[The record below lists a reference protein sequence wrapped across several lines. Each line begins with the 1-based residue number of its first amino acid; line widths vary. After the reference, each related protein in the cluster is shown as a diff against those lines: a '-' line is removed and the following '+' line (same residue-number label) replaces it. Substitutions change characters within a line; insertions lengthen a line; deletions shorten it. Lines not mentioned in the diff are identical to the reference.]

1 MSFIKTHKKYLT
13 IVGLIWA
20 GCFILFLFSYIV
32 LLSPQFKR
40 KKTVETKLAEIKQRY
55 DSAVKST
62 QEETKIKT
70 NEDINNL
77 RNRIKDFVVAFEDA
91 ANLTFDISQVANEK
105 KVGSFNIKME
115 ENSRGTKDLDLKYL
129 SENQIDIG
137 FEGDFIQFATFL
149 NALERHRPVVF
160 VDNFKIIR
168 SAMGDSN
175 HRVIMKLAVFVR
187 KQQES

>member
-20 GCFILFLFSYIV
+20 GCFILFLFSYII
-32 LLSPQFKR
+32 LLSPQLKH
-40 KKTVETKLAEIKQRY
+40 KKTVETKLAEVKQKH
-55 DSAVKST
+55 DSAVKAT
-62 QEETKIKT
+62 QEEAKIKT
-70 NEDINNL
+70 NEKINEL
-77 RNRIKDFVVAFEDA
+77 RDRIKDFVITFEDA

-115 ENSRGTKDLDLKYL
+115 ENSKGTKDLGLKYL

-160 VDNFKIIR
+160 VDNFKIMR
-168 SAMGDSN
+168 SAMDDSN
-175 HRVIMKLAVFVR
+175 HRVLMKLSVFVR

>member
-13 IVGLIWA
+13 ILGLIWV
-20 GCFILFLFSYIV
+20 GCFVLFLFSYV
-32 LLSPQFKR
+32 ALLSPQLKH
-40 KKTVETKLAEIKQRY
+40 KKAVESQLAETKQKY
-55 DSAVKST
+55 DSAVKAT

-70 NEDINNL
+70 NEEINNL
-77 RNRIKDFVVAFEDA
+77 QNKIKDFVVAFEDA
-91 ANLTFDISQVANEK
+91 ANLTFDISQMANEK
-105 KVGSFNIKME
+105 KVSSFNIKMQ
-115 ENSRGTKDLDLKYL
+115 ENKKGSTALDLNYL
-129 SENQIDIG
+129 QENQIDVG

-160 VDNFKIIR
+160 VDNFKIMR
-168 SAMGDSN
+168 SAIGDSN

>member
-20 GCFILFLFSYIV
+20 GCFALFLFSYIA
-32 LLSPQFKR
+32 LLSPQLR
-40 KKTVETKLAEIKQRY
+40 HKKSVETTLAEIKQQY
-55 DSAVKST
+55 DSAIQAT
-62 QEETKIKT
+62 QEETKT
-70 NEDINNL
+70 RANEEINNL
-77 RNRIKDFVVAFEDA
+77 QNRIKDFVVEFEDA

-105 KVGSFNIKME
+105 KVGSFSIKME
-115 ENSRGTKDLDLKYL
+115 ENSRDTKELDLKYL
-129 SENQIDIG
+129 GENQIDVG

-168 SAMGDSN
+168 SAIGDSN

>member
-13 IVGLIWA
+13 VVALIWA
-20 GCFILFLFSYIV
+20 GCFALFLFSYIV
-32 LLSPQFKR
+32 LLSPQLKH
-40 KKTVETKLAEIKQRY
+40 KKAVESQLAEIKRKY
-55 DSAVKST
+55 DSAVKAT

-70 NEDINNL
+70 NEEIDNL
-77 RNRIKDFVVAFEDA
+77 QNRIKDFVVAFEDA

-105 KVGSFNIKME
+105 KVSSFNIKMQ
-115 ENSRGTKDLDLKYL
+115 ENKKGSAELDLNYL
-129 SENQIDIG
+129 QENQIDVG

-160 VDNFKIIR
+160 VDNFKIMR
-168 SAMGDSN
+168 SATGNSN

>member
-1 MSFIKTHKKYLT
+1 MSSIKTHKKYLM

-20 GCFILFLFSYIV
+20 VCFVLFLFSYIV
-32 LLSPQFKR
+32 LLSPQLKN
-40 KKTVETKLAEIKQRY
+40 KESVETKLAKIKQQY
-55 DSAVKST
+55 DSAIQAT
-62 QEETKIKT
+62 LEETKTRT
-70 NEDINNL
+70 NEEINNL
-77 RNRIKDFVVAFEDA
+77 QNRIKDFVVEFEDA
-91 ANLTFDISQVANEK
+91 ANLTFDISQVASEK
-105 KVGSFNIKME
+105 KVGSFNIKMQ
-115 ENSRGTKDLDLKYL
+115 ENKKGSTKLDLQYL
-129 SENQIDIG
+129 QENQIDVG

-168 SAMGDSN
+168 SAMGNSN

>member
-1 MSFIKTHKKYLT
+1 
-13 IVGLIWA
+13 
-20 GCFILFLFSYIV
+20 
-32 LLSPQFKR
+32 
-40 KKTVETKLAEIKQRY
+40 VETKLAEVKQKH
-55 DSAVKST
+55 DSAVKAT
-62 QEETKIKT
+62 QEEAKIKT
-70 NEDINNL
+70 NEKINEL
-77 RNRIKDFVVAFEDA
+77 RDRIKDFVITFEDA

-115 ENSRGTKDLDLKYL
+115 ENSKGTKDLGLKYL

-160 VDNFKIIR
+160 VDNFKIMR
-168 SAMGDSN
+168 SAMDDSN
-175 HRVIMKLAVFVR
+175 HRVLMKLSVFVR

>member
-20 GCFILFLFSYIV
+20 GCFVLFLFSYIA
-32 LLSPQFKR
+32 LLSPQLKH
-40 KKTVETKLAEIKQRY
+40 KKTVETKLAEVKQRH

-62 QEETKIKT
+62 QKETKIKT
-70 NEDINNL
+70 NEKIDEL
-77 RNRIKDFVVAFEDA
+77 RNLIKDFVVTFEKA

-115 ENSRGTKDLDLKYL
+115 ENSRATKDLGLKYL

-168 SAMGDSN
+168 SAMSDSN

-187 KQQES
+187 QQQES

>member
-20 GCFILFLFSYIV
+20 GCFVLFLFSYIA
-32 LLSPQFKR
+32 LLSPQLKH
-40 KKTVETKLAEIKQRY
+40 KKTVETQLAKIKQNY
-55 DSAVKST
+55 DSAVKAT

-70 NEDINNL
+70 NEEIDNL
-77 RNRIKDFVVAFEDA
+77 QNRIKDFVIAFEDA

-105 KVGSFNIKME
+105 KVGSFNIKMQ
-115 ENSRGTKDLDLKYL
+115 ENKRGSAELDLNYL
-129 SENQIDIG
+129 RENQIDIG

-168 SAMGDSN
+168 SAMADSN

>member
-20 GCFILFLFSYIV
+20 GCLVLFLFSYIV
-32 LLSPQFKR
+32 LLSPQLKH
-40 KKTVETKLAEIKQRY
+40 KKTVETKLAEVKQNY
-55 DSAVKST
+55 ESAIKST
-62 QEETKIKT
+62 QEETKNKT
-70 NEDINNL
+70 NEEINNL
-77 RNRIKDFVVAFEDA
+77 QNRIKDFVAEFENA

-105 KVGSFNIKME
+105 KVGSFNIKMQ
-115 ENSRGTKDLDLKYL
+115 ENKRGSAGLDLEYL
-129 SENQIDIG
+129 RENQIDIG
-137 FEGDFIQFATFL
+137 FEGDFNQFATFL

-175 HRVIMKLAVFVR
+175 HRVTMKLAVFVS

>member
-32 LLSPQFKR
+32 LLSPQLKH
-40 KKTVETKLAEIKQRY
+40 KKSVENQMAEIKQKY
-55 DSAVKST
+55 DSAVKAT

-70 NEDINNL
+70 NEEINNL
-77 RNRIKDFVVAFEDA
+77 QNRIKDFVVASDDA
-91 ANLTFDISQVANEK
+91 ANLTFDISQVASEK
-105 KVGSFNIKME
+105 KVGSFNIKMQ
-115 ENSRGTKDLDLKYL
+115 ENKRGSAELDLNYL
-129 SENQIDIG
+129 RESQIDIG

-160 VDNFKIIR
+160 IDNFKIIR
-168 SAMGDSN
+168 SSMGDSS
-175 HRVIMKLAVFVR
+175 HRVTMKLAVFVR